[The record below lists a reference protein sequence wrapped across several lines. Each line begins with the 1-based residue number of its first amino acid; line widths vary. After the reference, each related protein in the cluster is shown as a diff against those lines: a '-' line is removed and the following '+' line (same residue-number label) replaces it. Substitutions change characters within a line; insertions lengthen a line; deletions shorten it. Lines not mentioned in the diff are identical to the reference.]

1 MFVQPELILEELMID
16 AIKSFDFSYELM
28 TCEH

>member
-1 MFVQPELILEELMID
+1 MFLLELILEELMID
-16 AIKSFDFSYELM
+16 AIKSFRFGYELM